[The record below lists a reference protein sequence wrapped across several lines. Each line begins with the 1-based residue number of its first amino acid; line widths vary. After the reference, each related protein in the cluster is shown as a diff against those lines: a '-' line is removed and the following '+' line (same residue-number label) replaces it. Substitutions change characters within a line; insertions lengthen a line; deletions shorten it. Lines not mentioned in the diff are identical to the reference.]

1 MELKIDR
8 GLKSYEVKDIDG
20 TLLGT
25 LYVNPADIG
34 IAARLEEARR
44 AIQQLADGLA
54 ADAGV
59 DQIIEADK
67 LIREQINYIFG
78 SDASSVFFKGVSALA
93 LLPDGSMVFEKA
105 LQAAVP
111 IIEDAVGNAVRARS
125 VCRNTLVPTRT
136 RPRAWPPARRRERLG
151 TAHNRRC
158 RWSEFCHPI

>member
-8 GLKSYEVKDIDG
+8 GLKSYEVKDLDD

-25 LYVNPADIG
+25 IYVNPADFG

-54 ADAGV
+54 SDADADV
-59 DQIIEADK
+59 DKIIEADK
-67 LIREQINYIFG
+67 LIKEQVNYIFG

-93 LLPDGSMVFEKA
+93 LLPDGSMVFEKV

-111 IIEDAVGNAVRARS
+111 IIEDAVGKAIKASQMRVQKHVGAYT
-125 VCRNTLVPTRT
+125 NTAKGLAPGQK
-136 RPRAWPPARRRERLG
+136 A
-151 TAHNRRC
+151 
-158 RWSEFCHPI
+158 

>member
-8 GLKSYEVKDIDG
+8 GLKSYEVKDLDD

-25 LYVNPADIG
+25 IYVNPADFG

-54 ADAGV
+54 SDADV
-59 DQIIEADK
+59 DKIIEADK
-67 LIREQINYIFG
+67 LIKEQVNYIFG

-93 LLPDGSMVFEKA
+93 LLPDGSMVFEKV

-111 IIEDAVGNAVRARS
+111 IIEDAVGKAIKASQMRVQKHAGAYT
-125 VCRNTLVPTRT
+125 NTAKGLAPGQK
-136 RPRAWPPARRRERLG
+136 A
-151 TAHNRRC
+151 
-158 RWSEFCHPI
+158 

>member
-25 LYVNPADIG
+25 LYVNPADFG

-54 ADAGV
+54 VDADADV
-59 DQIIEADK
+59 DKIIEADK

-93 LLPDGSMVFEKA
+93 LLPDGTMVFEKA

-111 IIEDAVGNAVRARS
+111 IIEDAVGKAVKASQKRVQKHAGAYA
-125 VCRNTLVPTRT
+125 NTAKGLAPGQK
-136 RPRAWPPARRRERLG
+136 A
-151 TAHNRRC
+151 
-158 RWSEFCHPI
+158 

>member
-8 GLKSYEVKDIDG
+8 GLKSYEVKDLDD

-25 LYVNPADIG
+25 IYVNPADFG

-54 ADAGV
+54 SDADADV
-59 DQIIEADK
+59 DKIIEADK
-67 LIREQINYIFG
+67 LIKEQVNYIFG

-93 LLPDGSMVFEKA
+93 LLPDGTMVFEKA

-111 IIEDAVGNAVRARS
+111 IIEDAVGKAIKASQMRVQKHAGAYT
-125 VCRNTLVPTRT
+125 NTAKGLAPGQK
-136 RPRAWPPARRRERLG
+136 A
-151 TAHNRRC
+151 
-158 RWSEFCHPI
+158 

>member
-67 LIREQINYIFG
+67 LIRKQINYIFG

-93 LLPDGSMVFEKA
+93 LLPDGTMVFEKA

-111 IIEDAVGNAVRARS
+111 IIEDAVGKAVKASQKR
-125 VCRNTLVPTRT
+125 VQKHVGVYLNTAKGLAPGQK
-136 RPRAWPPARRRERLG
+136 A
-151 TAHNRRC
+151 
-158 RWSEFCHPI
+158 

>member
-54 ADAGV
+54 SDADADV
-59 DQIIEADK
+59 DKIIEADK
-67 LIREQINYIFG
+67 LIREQVNYIFG

-93 LLPDGSMVFEKA
+93 LLPDGSMVFEKV

-111 IIEDAVGNAVRARS
+111 IIEDAVGKAIKASQMRVQKHAGAYT
-125 VCRNTLVPTRT
+125 NTAKGLAPGQK
-136 RPRAWPPARRRERLG
+136 A
-151 TAHNRRC
+151 
-158 RWSEFCHPI
+158 

>member
-93 LLPDGSMVFEKA
+93 LLPDGTMVFEKA

-111 IIEDAVGNAVRARS
+111 IIEDAVGKAVKARQKR
-125 VCRNTLVPTRT
+125 VQKHVGVYLNTAKGLAPGQK
-136 RPRAWPPARRRERLG
+136 A
-151 TAHNRRC
+151 
-158 RWSEFCHPI
+158 